1 MILELELSTENKY
14 KQVKMIHTQ
23 FGHASKDNMFII
35 LQNANLLNSDIKLIV
50 KKVVNSCETSENH
63 RHNLLLHF

>member
-1 MILELELSTENKY
+1 MILGLELSTENKY
-14 KQVKMIHTQ
+14 KQVKIIHTQ
-23 FGHASKDNMFII
+23 FGHASKDMFII